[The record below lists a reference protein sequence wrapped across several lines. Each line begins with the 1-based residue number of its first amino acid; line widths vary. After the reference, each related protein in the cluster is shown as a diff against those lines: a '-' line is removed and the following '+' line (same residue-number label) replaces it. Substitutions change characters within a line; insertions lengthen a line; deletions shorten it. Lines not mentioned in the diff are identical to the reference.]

1 MNEFLALA
9 ARGKTTWWRYPLA
22 ILLAVVLWLLL
33 CVLGIVVFE
42 LAGAVP
48 ADMSQELTQPKHI
61 AGFYGGTGLLFGAL
75 LVAMAVAVRL
85 LHGKRPGDI
94 VGVWSWRRLAT
105 GAGVWLAICI
115 IAGGVDYLIQP
126 AGFSATASAATAT
139 LALWAVPSL
148 IVQTFTEEFIFR
160 GYVTQALLLATRRP
174 MVAAVLSGLAFA
186 ALHIPNGWPQAAS
199 AAAFGMI
206 TALIAMRTA
215 GIAFTFGLHL
225 VNNLFGAVIV
235 VSANDVFRGSPAL
248 ITQTT
253 PQLMWLDAAV
263 PFVALLAALWIS
275 GALRLQAVSPRP
287 S

>member
-1 MNEFLALA
+1 MTEFLELA
-9 ARGKTTWWRYPLA
+9 ARGKTAWWRYPLT

-33 CVLGIVVFE
+33 CVIGIVAFE

-48 ADMSQELTQPKHI
+48 ADISQELTQPKHI
-61 AGFYGGTGLLFGAL
+61 EVFYGGTGLLFGGL
-75 LVAMAVAVRL
+75 LIAMAVAVRL
-85 LHGKRPGDI
+85 VHGKRVRDTIGL
-94 VGVWSWRRLAT
+94 WSWRRVAT
-105 GAGVWLAICI
+105 GAGVWLAVCLV
-115 IAGGVDYLIQP
+115 AGGLDYLIQP

-174 MVAAVLSGLAFA
+174 LVAAVLSGLAFA

-199 AAAFGMI
+199 AAAFGVI

-215 GIAFTFGLHL
+215 GIALTFGLHL

-248 ITQTT
+248 ITQAT
-253 PQLMWLDAAV
+253 PQLMWLDAAA
-263 PFVALLAALWIS
+263 PFVALAAALWLS
-275 GALRLQAVSPRP
+275 GKLPRVSPRP